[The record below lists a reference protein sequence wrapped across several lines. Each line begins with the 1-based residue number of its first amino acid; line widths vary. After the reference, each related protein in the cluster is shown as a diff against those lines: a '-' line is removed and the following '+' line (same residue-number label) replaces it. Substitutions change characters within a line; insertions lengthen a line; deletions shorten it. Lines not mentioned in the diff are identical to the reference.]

1 MVTPKLREE
10 LGKTIRA
17 LPGGYRLLERRHD

>member
-10 LGKTIRA
+10 LGKTIKKVA
-17 LPGGYRLLERRHD
+17 GEYWLLERRDD